1 MKILVKRNN
10 GLLNLGEGRIYSKSQ
25 LRLNEDV
32 ENALIGDATPN
43 DEKVSGTGS
52 LQTTVNKE
60 LTAHPQED
68 GVSVGLDSLNNS
80 GQKLKGDGT
89 NIKMSQQQLAQNK
102 TQISNLA
109 AQMPGA
115 QLTIMR
121 GNGVINNS
129 VAPRKVLDELRKNSI
144 PFTKKEL
151 HKFLREI

>member
-10 GLLNLGEGRIYSKSQ
+10 GLVNLGEGRIYSKSQ
-25 LRLNEDV
+25 LRLNEDG

-43 DEKVSGTGS
+43 DENVSGTGS

-89 NIKMSQQQLAQNK
+89 NIKMSQQQLAKNK
-102 TQISNLA
+102 AQISNLA

-121 GNGVINNS
+121 GNGMINNS
-129 VAPRKVLDELRKNSI
+129 VAPRKVLDELRRNSI

-151 HKFLREI
+151 NSFLSSL